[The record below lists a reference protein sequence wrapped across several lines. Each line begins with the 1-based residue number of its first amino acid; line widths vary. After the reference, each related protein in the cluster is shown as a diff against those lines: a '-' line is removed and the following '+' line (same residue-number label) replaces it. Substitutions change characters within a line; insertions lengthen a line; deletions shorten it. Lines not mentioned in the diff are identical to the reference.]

1 MKKTTLLLISIG
13 LISCSVEELNTT
25 VSPDKAYDQYAVS
38 MNEALDIASSF
49 VSEKSL
55 ISKTKG
61 SEPSVKFAFSIKDK
75 TNRPFLHVINY
86 DGGGYA
92 VISGDMRI
100 MPIQAYSSN
109 ESFDEN
115 QESYPLGLKLWLK
128 ATEAVRDS
136 LIRKGV
142 EPKQEVQSAWMH
154 YKSSYYNP
162 RQGLTKSLD
171 PISMPEEEVDTLVGP
186 LITDSWHQNSPY
198 NDLLIPC
205 PHYQYAGPN
214 NYVYVGV
221 VSPVVGCVPLSIAR
235 LLRYHQKPNY
245 YSWASMPDHTPQ
257 TSQTKIYINTVHYAV
272 KNYADSLNC
281 LFVYLYDNGIVS
293 TGVEMDFPID
303 SFIREKYGYS
313 SALTETYS
321 FSDHYKIRRDMF
333 DYQLPCILWGFN
345 SDGDGHC
352 WVCDGYRY
360 HCRPVYNMEGEFIY
374 GVETCYLHH
383 RWGMSG
389 RLYDGWFAID
399 DVSMGNVTLDEDML
413 LVHRI
418 SWIDYWN
425 SII

>member
-142 EPKQEVQSAWMH
+142 E
-154 YKSSYYNP
+154 
-162 RQGLTKSLD
+162 
-171 PISMPEEEVDTLVGP
+171 
-186 LITDSWHQNSPY
+186 
-198 NDLLIPC
+198 
-205 PHYQYAGPN
+205 
-214 NYVYVGV
+214 
-221 VSPVVGCVPLSIAR
+221 
-235 LLRYHQKPNY
+235 
-245 YSWASMPDHTPQ
+245 
-257 TSQTKIYINTVHYAV
+257 
-272 KNYADSLNC
+272 
-281 LFVYLYDNGIVS
+281 
-293 TGVEMDFPID
+293 
-303 SFIREKYGYS
+303 
-313 SALTETYS
+313 
-321 FSDHYKIRRDMF
+321 
-333 DYQLPCILWGFN
+333 
-345 SDGDGHC
+345 
-352 WVCDGYRY
+352 
-360 HCRPVYNMEGEFIY
+360 
-374 GVETCYLHH
+374 TCYLHH